1 MKGVHAKLMY
11 QAPHCTWVGAAVARI
26 TLTLL
31 FFLTLA
37 YVVVVPALLYYA
49 WQWWP
54 SPWVPMLMGALV
66 STVVWARGTW
76 RAFGESWGF
85 EAWRR
90 YFQFKV
96 WREEPKFAVDKNVL
110 LAVVPHGLFPLSLVL
125 LSGVQNEVFPELAG
139 NASGVSTGVS
149 FNGIRTAVASGMLWT
164 PVLAPMLH
172 WLGCIPATRQGVV
185 QALQEGS
192 CILVPDGIAGAFH
205 SDSAEEL
212 VYLKSRTGFI
222 RMAIEQ
228 GALLVPVYC
237 FGHTQLWDVWPK
249 HDSWIAALSRR
260 WQFSFIWF
268 WGEWWMPPLPRRVP
282 LTMVV
287 GKGIA
292 LTQERNPTA
301 ERVQQVHMQFT
312 QALCSLYSRYRKE
325 GYPNS
330 AAAIKPLLIV

>member
-1 MKGVHAKLMY
+1 MKGVHAKVMY
-11 QAPHCTWVGAAVARI
+11 QAPHCTWFDAWVARI

-37 YVVVVPALLYYA
+37 YVALVPALLYYG

-54 SPWVPMLMGALV
+54 SPWIPMLVGLLV
-66 STVVWARGTW
+66 STVVWAQGTW

-96 WREEPKFAVDKNVL
+96 WREEPKFAVNKNVL
-110 LAVVPHGLFPLSLVL
+110 LAVVPHGLFPLSLTL
-125 LSGVQNEVFPELAG
+125 LSGVQNEVFPELG
-139 NASGVSTGVS
+139 NASGVS
-149 FNGIRTAVASGMLWT
+149 TAVASGMLWT
-164 PVLAPMLH
+164 PVLAPMLR
-172 WLGCIPATRQGVV
+172 WLGCIPATRHGVT

-212 VYLKSRTGFI
+212 VYLNTRTGFI

-260 WQFSFIWF
+260 WQFSLIWF

-292 LTQERNPTA
+292 VAQERNPTA
-301 ERVQQVHMQFT
+301 ERVQQVHTQFT
-312 QALCSLYSRYRKE
+312 QALSSLYNRYRKE
-325 GYPNS
+325 GYGTT
-330 AAAIKPLLIV
+330 AIKPLLIV